1 MSAKIMFYLG
11 MFLVLVGLL
20 HPLGLVEMPTIKYM
34 LYAGIILFG
43 LGIILLP
50 GNNES

>member
-11 MFLVLVGLL
+11 MFLVIIGLL
-20 HPLGLVEMPTIKYM
+20 HPLGLAEFRTIEYM
-34 LYAGIILFG
+34 LYVGIILFG